1 MSTSKKKNLGQG
13 MKPRGNQAETEKAE
27 EPVSADEGQE
37 ETSVEAVSEAQ
48 GVEQTPNNLEP
59 VIDGQWEDPRVAAS
73 MPDGHVF
80 QTKEAVSVPS
90 DDLRK
95 LLYDSGEGEPEMQ
108 QLPEETVRHSRGSD
122 NRDRLQYAEESKKL
136 LTADALRAFWHRE
149 DCVEFA
155 ETKSD
160 PEKSDAQKAAETLL
174 VQNLDKFPTAE
185 DLAKYPLYRFD
196 PNTGT
201 KEAVVE
207 RVEATDDGLALY
219 MREPKPDEVLY
230 RGMPRV
236 QTLDYL
242 GQQSDGTFKLVL
254 SVDEGYIESI
264 KQEAESNGMTAEQW
278 CSQQFNFFLESWWAK
293 PKGR

>member
-1 MSTSKKKNLGQG
+1 MSISRKKNLGQG

-48 GVEQTPNNLEP
+48 EVEQTPNNLEP
-59 VIDGQWEDPRVAAS
+59 EFEVDRIDLYVASSDPSKYTLIDSVA
-73 MPDGHVF
+73 
-80 QTKEAVSVPS
+80 TKDETV
-90 DDLRK
+90 DLRK

-108 QLPEETVRHSRGSD
+108 RLPE
-122 NRDRLQYAEESKKL
+122 
-136 LTADALRAFWHRE
+136 
-149 DCVEFA
+149 
-155 ETKSD
+155 
-160 PEKSDAQKAAETLL
+160 EKSDAQKQAEQLL
-174 VQNLDKFPTAE
+174 VQNLDTFPTAE
-185 DLAKYPLYRFD
+185 DLAKFPLYRFD

-264 KQEAESNGMTAEQW
+264 RQEAESNGMTAEQW